1 MDLGLRGR
9 TAFVAAS
16 SRGLGRAIA
25 LELAREGASLFLCA
39 RGGEA
44 LQAAAVAVAEAS
56 KTSPGSAGATIASAT
71 ADLATSDGIN
81 AAFDA
86 AVAELGHIDIL
97 VTNAGGPPAG
107 PFESH
112 DWSAW
117 QRAVDLTLRSAVEL
131 TRRAL
136 PGMRERKWGRVINV
150 TSIAVKQP
158 VDNLILS
165 NAVRSAVTGFA
176 RTLAN
181 EVATDG
187 ITVNNILPGY
197 TRTERV
203 EELADATAAREGGG
217 RSRGDILARF
227 ESQIPMHRLGEPPEF
242 AALAAFLASERASY
256 ITGQS
261 IAVDGGWIRSLL

>member
-1 MDLGLRGR
+1 MDLGLRGKV
-9 TAFVAAS
+9 ALVAAA

-25 LELAREGASLFLCA
+25 FELASEGAKLILCA
-39 RGGEA
+39 RGADHLDTAKNVIATCTG
-44 LQAAAVAVAEAS
+44 AEVH
-56 KTSPGSAGATIASAT
+56 TVV
-71 ADLATSDGIN
+71 ADLGQPAH
-81 AAFDA
+81 
-86 AVAELGHIDIL
+86 VELVTTEAMARFGQVDIL

-107 PFESH
+107 TFETH
-112 DWSAW
+112 AW
-117 QRAVDLTLRSAVEL
+117 EAWERAVNLTLRSVVEL
-131 TRRAL
+131 TRAVL
-136 PGMRERKWGRVINV
+136 PGMRERKWGRIINV

-165 NAVRSAVTGFA
+165 NSVRAAVTGFA

-203 EELADATAAREGGG
+203 EELATATAAKEGVN
-217 RSRGDILARF
+217 RAEILARF
-227 ESQIPMHRLGEPPEF
+227 EQEIPMRRLGEPKEL
-242 AALAAFLASERASY
+242 AALAVFLASERASY

-261 IAVDGGWIRSLL
+261 IAVDGGWIKSLL